1 MPTRP
6 SRKLYNNILKQLPPS
21 YRKLPVRSI
30 NDRKT
35 FRQNGLTI
43 NIITNKILL
52 TSIIDV
58 QKFNN
63 ILRDIDFKISNMNM
77 NMLALD
83 IDNINSHNCCF
94 SQNSSIDGTNVEF
107 EVSVPVEHRKYLTQ
121 TKDIIKE
128 AIKRCIY

>member
-58 QKFNN
+58 QKLF
-63 ILRDIDFKISNMNM
+63 
-77 NMLALD
+77 
-83 IDNINSHNCCF
+83 
-94 SQNSSIDGTNVEF
+94 
-107 EVSVPVEHRKYLTQ
+107 
-121 TKDIIKE
+121 
-128 AIKRCIY
+128 CIA